1 MLKTTSIDYEMQ
13 GGMNKKAVI
22 LGLSEQDAIQF
33 LRKITGNKIS
43 RINNIGFD
51 TTIHGITDEA
61 LAYINKK
68 SNAQNQEDSK
78 KTVESQE
85 PQVTYICPWCDKTF
99 EKASSLKAHMN
110 RAHNVKM
117 VESNSPDKEEAK

>member
-1 MLKTTSIDYEMQ
+1 MLKTTSIEYEMQ
-13 GGMNKKAVI
+13 GGMSKKAVI

-33 LRKITGNKIS
+33 LRKITGNKVS

-68 SNAQNQEDSK
+68 TNTQNREDSK
-78 KTVESQE
+78 ETIEAQESQ
-85 PQVTYICPWCDKTF
+85 PVYACPWCDKTF

-110 RAHNVKM
+110 RAHNVKE
-117 VESNSPDKEEAK
+117 VKEEQGE